1 MPVDMLCTT
10 DAVLKDANWFNVGL
24 IGYVFLDTLNGLNQG
39 KKFFSANHG

>member
-39 KKFFSANHG
+39 KIFAHPIH